1 MALQDEEA
9 LNARLRAIEAELS
22 SALAAIKDVE
32 NKFARIDDA
41 IVSFSSR
48 LATVRGRGYAA
59 MGHLEKSVDLLREV
73 DERFS
78 GA

>member
-41 IVSFSSR
+41 IVSFSVGSQQF
-48 LATVRGRGYAA
+48 
-59 MGHLEKSVDLLREV
+59 VDAVTQLWV
-73 DERFS
+73 TS
-78 GA
+78 KKAWTS